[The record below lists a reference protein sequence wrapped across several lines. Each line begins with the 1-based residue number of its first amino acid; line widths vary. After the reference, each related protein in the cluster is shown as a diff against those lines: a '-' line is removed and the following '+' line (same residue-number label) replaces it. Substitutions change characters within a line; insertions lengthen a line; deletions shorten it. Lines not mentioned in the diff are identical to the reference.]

1 MKYLQKKTR
10 NMLTLALAA
19 VVMALAIGCGSNTD
33 TNAEPKTE
41 LSAGSEASA
50 KVVGEGSKQFD
61 FTVVQKDGS
70 ETSFEV
76 HTDKETVGEALTEL
90 DLIAGE
96 DGDYGLYVKTVNG
109 VTVDYDTDGAYWA
122 FYVNDEYAQSGVDQT
137 AIEEGCSYSFRV
149 E

>member
-1 MKYLQKKTR
+1 MKNFQKRTKNFIT
-10 NMLTLALAA
+10 LTLA
-19 VVMALAIGCGSNTD
+19 VVLMALAVGCGSNTD
-33 TNAEPKTE
+33 ANAKPETE
-41 LSAGSEASA
+41 QTANSDASA
-50 KVVGEGSKQFD
+50 KIVGEGSKQFD

-96 DGDYGLYVKTVNG
+96 EGEYGLYVKTVNG
-109 VTVDYDTDGAYWA
+109 ITVDYDTDGAYWA
-122 FYVNDEYAQSGVDQT
+122 FYVNDEYSQTSVDQT
-137 AIEEGCSYSFRV
+137 VIEDGCSYSFRV

>member
-1 MKYLQKKTR
+1 MKDFQKRTR
-10 NMLTLALAA
+10 NILALVLAA
-19 VVMALAIGCGSNTD
+19 VLMALTIGCGSNAD

-41 LSAGSEASA
+41 LSADSDASA

-96 DGDYGLYVKTVNG
+96 DGEYGLYVKTVNG
-109 VTVDYDTDGAYWA
+109 ITVDYDTDGAYWA

-137 AIEEGCSYSFRV
+137 VIEDGCSYSFRV

>member
-1 MKYLQKKTR
+1 MNYFQKKTR
-10 NMLTLALAA
+10 NILALVLAA
-19 VVMALAIGCGSNTD
+19 VLMAMAIGCGSSTD

-41 LSAGSEASA
+41 LSADSDASV
-50 KVVGEGSKQFD
+50 KVVGEGNKQFD
-61 FTVVQKDGS
+61 FTVIQKDGS

-96 DGDYGLYVKTVNG
+96 DGEYGLYVKTVNG
-109 VTVDYDTDGAYWA
+109 VTVDYDTDKAYWA

-137 AIEEGCSYSFRV
+137 AIEDGCSYSFRV